1 MQYKNYII
9 QKRKLYD
16 KFYQFIENANSSEE
30 ELQNFITFLK
40 TEKYEE
46 NLDDFKLVLHM
57 ISNISSHHYRYQTL
71 IFIIKLYLI
80 SYLWELIKNKQRI

>member
-1 MQYKNYII
+1 MQYNNYII
-9 QKRKLYD
+9 KKRKLYD
-16 KFYQFIENANSSEE
+16 NFYQLIENSSEE
-30 ELQNFITFLK
+30 EFQYFLSFLK